1 MRGGGAERDLKSE
14 VLWVRVFEVM
24 QRVRTAKGASAS
36 TRDRARARACGSV
49 GGRDDRIMREA
60 GSVGGERVALRRLAV
75 AVGADET
82 DGPGWVCGL
91 RWVDRMGG
99 GG

>member
-1 MRGGGAERDLKSE
+1 MCGIPTTPRILDCLSVRCVRVRRMRMRGGGAERDLKSE

-49 GGRDDRIMREA
+49 GGRDDRIMLDRK
-60 GSVGGERVALRRLAV
+60 SVV
-75 AVGADET
+75 
-82 DGPGWVCGL
+82 
-91 RWVDRMGG
+91 
-99 GG
+99 

>member
-49 GGRDDRIMREA
+49 GGRDDRIMRDRK
-60 GSVGGERVALRRLAV
+60 SVV
-75 AVGADET
+75 
-82 DGPGWVCGL
+82 
-91 RWVDRMGG
+91 
-99 GG
+99 

>member
-36 TRDRARARACGSV
+36 TRDRARARLDST
-49 GGRDDRIMREA
+49 
-60 GSVGGERVALRRLAV
+60 RLS
-75 AVGADET
+75 
-82 DGPGWVCGL
+82 
-91 RWVDRMGG
+91 
-99 GG
+99 

>member
-82 DGPGWVCGL
+82 DGPG
-91 RWVDRMGG
+91 DRKSVV
-99 GG
+99 